1 MSSFAAPASSP
12 SVASNRPSFNTQR
25 TSSTGSSTMTIT
37 QPQNITTSLSITPE
51 IINVTLPSHPPSH
64 VTWTSETIDN
74 EFLNRKSSKR
84 CCIFKKKRE
93 WDESSSESESD
104 GGEGSSKIG
113 RIARKKVPDSQ
124 RFHA

>member
-1 MSSFAAPASSP
+1 
-12 SVASNRPSFNTQR
+12 
-25 TSSTGSSTMTIT
+25 MTIT
-37 QPQNITTSLSITPE
+37 QPQNNTTSLSITPE
-51 IINVTLPSHPPSH
+51 IINVTLPSHPPSQ

-104 GGEGSSKIG
+104 GGKKQSHPRKVGSSLSTPRRTRRNLRQSSFSFTLLPILTK
-113 RIARKKVPDSQ
+113 
-124 RFHA
+124 HAP